1 MKMHCYC
8 EINLFFPLKIAEQNE
23 EIFDMGIMRV
33 VLYKKAVPEK
43 LFAGKNYGT
52 SSINL
57 GYF

>member
-1 MKMHCYC
+1 MHCYC
-8 EINLFFPLKIAEQNE
+8 EINLFFQWRIAEQNE

-43 LFAGKNYGT
+43 LFAGKNYR
-52 SSINL
+52 SYSINL